1 MAHDD
6 LELDKLI
13 LDILADRARL
23 GVTELLA
30 NDLRWAICSRVGAM
44 ETPKIERIVE
54 RLVALE
60 ADGKVLRAR
69 AGRKVFWRAKA

>member
-1 MAHDD
+1 MAQDD

-13 LDILADRARL
+13 LDLLADRAKHGCAEML
-23 GVTELLA
+23 SD
-30 NDLRWAICSRVGAM
+30 DLRWAICARVGAM
-44 ETPKIERIVE
+44 ETPKLARLDE